1 MIDFDAIARALA
13 RRELHT
19 PPADGRTPASVAL
32 ILRRDEEGPAILFVE
47 RAAHDDDPW
56 SGDIG
61 FPGGKVEATD
71 RSPREAAERETREE
85 TGLDLRTAR
94 FFGHLTDIVGAH
106 LPVRVACFVYGIET
120 DPSLRLNAEL
130 QDAFWVP
137 LTALS
142 EPQRHV
148 VAPVRFGDEPFER
161 PAIRL
166 PVADKPVLW
175 GITYRL
181 VMEFLRLLEVRTMP
195 HEPQR
200 RA

>member
-1 MIDFDAIARALA
+1 MAQRACA
-13 RRELHT
+13 GGQ
-19 PPADGRTPASVAL
+19 PVAVSAGE
-32 ILRRDEEGPAILFVE
+32 LRRDRQVQLIDQIVRGECPVDRRPALHLNDAGGQLGERRAEVD
-47 RAAHDDDPW
+47 RAATGAH
-56 SGDIG
+56 G
-61 FPGGKVEATD
+61 V
-71 RSPREAAERETREE
+71 
-85 TGLDLRTAR
+85 GLDLRAAP

-120 DPSLRLNAEL
+120 NPSLRLNAEL

-181 VMEFLRLLEVRTMP
+181 VMEFLRLLDVRTTP
-195 HEPQR
+195 HQLQR
-200 RA
+200 RS